1 MKQPIGFQLPADPA
15 GEAPGEER
23 RLPRETPAPSVA
35 RVYFPQ
41 RQMAFS
47 YYNDAFDLR
56 KGDLVYVEGKLAGM
70 LGQVVE
76 VSRTFKIR
84 LADYKR
90 VIGRA
95 QTRLTGEFFHAGA
108 YLLAFD
114 PAALSRE
121 AASTWFWPPAPEG
134 EVFASASDGD
144 AFPLEGLAA
153 QFRPEIAAR
162 GLDYYREER
171 VRCLCLDGERGWA
184 AVAGSEYY
192 EVEFSCA
199 GGQVSDLVCSCFC
212 AYPCKH
218 EFAALTLLRQLLE
231 TVKEEYSPQYARSGY
246 LAAVQKEGF
255 FSFVLRGREEGRLIL

>member
-41 RQMAFS
+41 RQMAFL

-144 AFPLEGLAA
+144 AFPFREKTIGHRQNAKAFPGIGVILIHGLLPVLVRDGTDFFPFQDKSASVED
-153 QFRPEIAAR
+153 FLGGSLGKGNPLSPVDRPVQLMDGGHHLADGIEIELADTR
-162 GLDYYREER
+162 HQIEL
-171 VRCLCLDGERGWA
+171 
-184 AVAGSEYY
+184 
-192 EVEFSCA
+192 
-199 GGQVSDLVCSCFC
+199 VSGTDKSLFGNH
-212 AYPCKH
+212 A
-218 EFAALTLLRQLLE
+218 
-231 TVKEEYSPQYARSGY
+231 
-246 LAAVQKEGF
+246 
-255 FSFVLRGREEGRLIL
+255 